1 VEAGWRG
8 KIYPIR
14 TRRPVLPTPS
24 PSETKSQ
31 DGGKLGGE
39 VWTVRKA
46 SRCDAGT
53 EQSEPGTGEKKTA
66 FGQQTT
72 HQEARQVTDSGV

>member
-1 VEAGWRG
+1 V
-8 KIYPIR
+8 
-14 TRRPVLPTPS
+14 
-24 PSETKSQ
+24 
-31 DGGKLGGE
+31 D
-39 VWTVRKA
+39 RKENT
-46 SRCDAGT
+46 SLRDAGT